1 MVIYLSQI
9 TTIKINIM
17 SNKTKEFSNWLEN
30 MTFGFEND
38 FLNVNKS
45 NINDLL
51 IDNDIDIL
59 E

>member
-1 MVIYLSQI
+1 
-9 TTIKINIM
+9 M